1 MINEANKVLLEEA
14 QKNLT
19 DYYDKMDPVLSA
31 LEEEVTTLTYNLRN
45 ATERNRNFE
54 EYTKEID
61 GYMSILLGFV
71 LGRNS
76 IDADFYG

>member
-45 ATERNRNFE
+45 ATERNRHFK
-54 EYTKEID
+54 EYTLEID